1 MLNLTEKEESD
12 NSLRS
17 GNEKPERAKW
27 DIRSQFEN
35 AIATPTIP
43 KRWTVLKE
51 TNNVVAL

>member
-12 NSLRS
+12 NSLKS

-27 DIRSQFEN
+27 DIRSQFEI
-35 AIATPTIP
+35 AIATPSVP

-51 TNNVVAL
+51 TKNIVAF